1 MQGDF
6 LPRIAGA
13 AAFVMPFTLAAAE
26 TTTVADQPML
36 AAATINPIVVT
47 PTLTS
52 RTVDESLSSVTVIDR
67 ERIDRQQPRE
77 LSDLLRGQPG
87 IDLTTNGAFGKN
99 TSVFTRGT
107 GSESTVL
114 LIDGIRMNSA
124 TGGAPAWQF
133 LAPQLIDRIEIVRGP
148 RSSIYGSDAVGGV
161 VQAFTPEGD
170 GEASPWIQF
179 GGGSFRQR
187 EFGAGVS
194 GSEGGTRYSIAHN
207 YFETDGVKVRRGGDR
222 KGFRNNATVGRLSHR
237 FELGPEIGITGFR
250 SEGRTEFD
258 GGVSDYKLQAIGARA
273 ALPVTNWWDALVTMS
288 ESRDEADTEDAFGFS
303 RFDTKRREARLQ
315 NSLYLDRHEL
325 ILGGDF
331 RRDEVDSTTD
341 FDERGRDNTGA
352 FAQLFVDGG
361 DLDVQLAGRWDDN
374 DAFGEETT
382 GSVAVGYQFDARH
395 KARASFG
402 TAFRAPTFNDL
413 YFPGFGNPDLS
424 PERSRSTE
432 VGFRATHEGWFW
444 DLSAYQ
450 TDVRNLIVF
459 DSVAFRPENVDRAR
473 IRGAELATGGVIDDW
488 TLQGSVSVTDP
499 RDRDTR
505 NRIRRRSTHSLRL
518 EADRQLGSVS
528 LGATAVYQGDRYD
541 DAENT
546 DRLSGF
552 PLFNARA
559 SWEFTENWS
568 TRLTVDN
575 LLDRDYS
582 VARFFDGDRYQQ
594 AGRSAFLS
602 VRYGHR

>member
-1 MQGDF
+1 MQGDI
-6 LPRIAGA
+6 LPRLAGA
-13 AAFVMPFTLAAAE
+13 AAFAVPFTLAAE
-26 TTTVADQPML
+26 TTTDQPML
-36 AAATINPIVVT
+36 AAASINPIVVT
-47 PTLTS
+47 PTLTA
-52 RTVDESLSSVTVIDR
+52 RTVDETLSSVTVIDR

-77 LSDLLRGQPG
+77 LSDLLRGQAG
-87 IDLTTNGAFGKN
+87 LDLTTNGAFGKN

-133 LAPQLIDRIEIVRGP
+133 LPPQLLDRVEVVRGP

-170 GEASPWIQF
+170 GEPAPWVQI
-179 GGGSFRQR
+179 GGGSFRQQ
-187 EFGAGVS
+187 EVGAGVS
-194 GSEGGTRYSIAHN
+194 GSEGNTRYSIAHN
-207 YFETDGVKVRRGGDR
+207 YFETDGIRIRRGDER
-222 KGFRNNATVGRLSHR
+222 KGFRNNATVGRLSHG
-237 FELGPEIGITGFR
+237 FEAGPELGLTGFR
-250 SEGRTEFD
+250 SSGTTEFD
-258 GGVSDYKLQAIGARA
+258 GGRTEYRLQALGARA
-273 ALPVTNWWDALVTMS
+273 AVPVTAWWDALLTLS
-288 ESRDEADTEDAFGFS
+288 ESRDEADTEDDFGTS
-303 RFDTKRREARLQ
+303 RFDTKRREARVQ
-315 NSLYLDRHEL
+315 NNLYLDRHEL
-325 ILGGDF
+325 VLGGDF
-331 RRDEVDSTTD
+331 RRDMVDSTTD
-341 FDERGRDNTGA
+341 FDERRRDNTGA

-361 DLDVQLAGRWDDN
+361 DLDIQLAGRWDDN

-382 GSVAVGYQFDARH
+382 GSVAAGYQFDQRH
-395 KARASFG
+395 RARASFG

-413 YFPGFGNPDLS
+413 FFPGFGNPDLS

-432 VGFRATHEGWFW
+432 LGFRASQAGWFW
-444 DLSAYQ
+444 DLSVYQ

-459 DSVAFRPENVDRAR
+459 DSVSFRPENVDRAR
-473 IRGAELATGGVIDDW
+473 IRGAELAAGGVIDDW

-499 RDRDTR
+499 RDRETR

-518 EADRQLGSVS
+518 EADRQLGNVS
-528 LGATAVYQGDRYD
+528 LGATALYQGDRYD
-541 DAENT
+541 DAGNT

-552 PLFNARA
+552 ALFNARA
-559 SWEFTENWS
+559 SWEFAENWS

-575 LLDRDYS
+575 VLDRDYA
-582 VARFFDGDRYQQ
+582 VARFSDGEPYQQ

>member
-1 MQGDF
+1 MQGDI
-6 LPRIAGA
+6 LPRVVGA
-13 AAFVMPFTLAAAE
+13 AALVLPFALSAGSTGEPL
-26 TTTVADQPML
+26 L

-47 PTLTS
+47 PTLTA
-52 RTVDESLSSVTVIDR
+52 RTVDDSLSSVTVIDR
-67 ERIDRQQPRE
+67 DRIDRQQPRE

-133 LAPQLIDRIEIVRGP
+133 LSPQLIDRVEIVRGP
-148 RSSIYGSDAVGGV
+148 RSSVYGSDAVGGV

-187 EFGAGVS
+187 EFGAGVA
-194 GSEGGTRYSIAHN
+194 GSEGNTRYSVAHN
-207 YFETDGVKVRRGGDR
+207 YFETDGIAIRRGDER
-222 KGFRNNATVGRLSHR
+222 KGFRNNSTVGRLSHQ
-237 FELGPEIGITGFR
+237 FESGLDVGLTGFR
-250 SEGRTEFD
+250 SDGTTEFD
-258 GGVSDYKLQAIGARA
+258 GGETDYTLQAIGARA
-273 ALPVTNWWDALVTMS
+273 ALPVTRWWDAMLTAS

-303 RFDTKRREARLQ
+303 RFNTRRHEIRLQ
-315 NSLYLDRHEL
+315 NNLYLDAHEVV
-325 ILGGDF
+325 IGGDF
-331 RRDEVDSTTD
+331 RRDRVDSTTD
-341 FDERGRDNTGA
+341 FDERRRDNVAG
-352 FAQLFVDGG
+352 FAQLFL
-361 DLDVQLAGRWDDN
+361 DLGAAELQLAGRHDDN
-374 DAFGEETT
+374 ETFGGETT
-382 GSVAVGYQFDARH
+382 GSVALGYQVDEVYRL
-395 KARASFG
+395 RGSFG
-402 TAFRAPTFNDL
+402 TAFRGPTFNDL
-413 YFPGFGNPDLS
+413 FFPGFGNPDLS
-424 PERSRSTE
+424 PERSRTTE
-432 VGFRATHEGWFW
+432 LGLRATHGAWFW
-444 DLSAYQ
+444 DMAAYQ

-459 DSVAFRPENVDRAR
+459 DSVSFRPENVDRAR
-473 IRGAELATGGVIDDW
+473 IRGAELTGGARIEDW
-488 TLQGSVSVTDP
+488 TLQASLSVTDP

-518 EADRQLGSVS
+518 EADRQIGAVSV
-528 LGATAVYQGDRYD
+528 GGTAVYQGDRYD
-541 DAENT
+541 DADNT

-552 PLFNARA
+552 PLFNLRA
-559 SWEFTENWS
+559 SWAFAENWS

-575 LLDRDYS
+575 VLDRDYA